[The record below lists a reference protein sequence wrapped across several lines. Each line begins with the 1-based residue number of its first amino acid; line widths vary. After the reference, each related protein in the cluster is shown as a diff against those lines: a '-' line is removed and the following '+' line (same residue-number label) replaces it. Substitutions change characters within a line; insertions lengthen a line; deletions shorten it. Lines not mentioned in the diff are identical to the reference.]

1 MLHRRR
7 KRSWRRS
14 IRFSLKP
21 LISKRGGG
29 RRWRMLLISCLVPL
43 GCIGLSNWCRDIGN
57 RLRNWIVIDKQR
69 CSHGLSDSSLPLL
82 PWPGASQ
89 MSELSISVRPV
100 SYIYVSILPFI
111 ILLLHIVVI
120 CRLRRV
126 LEVQI
131 VKPCIYKPV
140 VDKKSTARRPVV
152 DNVD

>member
-1 MLHRRR
+1 
-7 KRSWRRS
+7 
-14 IRFSLKP
+14 
-21 LISKRGGG
+21 
-29 RRWRMLLISCLVPL
+29 
-43 GCIGLSNWCRDIGN
+43 
-57 RLRNWIVIDKQR
+57 
-69 CSHGLSDSSLPLL
+69 
-82 PWPGASQ
+82 

-100 SYIYVSILPFI
+100 SYMSYIYVSILPFI

-140 VDKKSTARRPVV
+140 VDKRSTARRPVV